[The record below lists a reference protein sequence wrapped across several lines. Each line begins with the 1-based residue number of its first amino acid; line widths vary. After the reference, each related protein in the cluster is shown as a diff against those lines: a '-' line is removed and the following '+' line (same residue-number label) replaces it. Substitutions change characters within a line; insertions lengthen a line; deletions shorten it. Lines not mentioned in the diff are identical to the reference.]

1 MIYNTKCIAGLSILS
16 MLICFGC
23 SDKGTQERTKEAEAQ
38 HLVSIA
44 GQKNARIKSLTEEF
58 RDKPADMHQLAAVVD
73 RNFKPRIVGGFPA
86 AQGLLPWQV
95 ALLLRPFNNFQF
107 CGGSVVA
114 PGWILTA
121 AHCVQSTATS
131 KPQNLIVYANSTDL
145 DSGGVQANVV
155 RIVKHPKWDSTTNDN
170 DIALLGVDSPLNVSN
185 VISLIDPAEEDS
197 LTAATQE
204 GVVSGWGAIA
214 ESGSSSRKLLYVDLP
229 FVTRDSC
236 NAPDSYNGAITENM
250 LCAGAEAKDS
260 CQGDSGGPLVVPFG
274 PSGLGKPAKLVGIV
288 SFGEGCAREKKYGV
302 YTRVRNYVDWIRANA
317 K

>member
-1 MIYNTKCIAGLSILS
+1 MVNTKYVARLS
-16 MLICFGC
+16 MIGMLFCFGC
-23 SDKGTQERTKEAEAQ
+23 SDKGTQERAKEAGLQ
-38 HLVSIA
+38 HPTPSIA

-58 RDKPADMHQLAAVVD
+58 QNKPADMQQLAAVVD

-86 AQGLLPWQV
+86 AQGQLPWQV

-121 AHCVQSTATS
+121 AHCVQSPATS
-131 KPQNLIVYANSTDL
+131 KAQNLIVYANSINL
-145 DSGGVQANVV
+145 DSGGVQLNVL
-155 RIVKHPKWDSTTNDN
+155 RIVRHPKWDSTTNDN
-170 DIALLGVDSPLNVSN
+170 DLALLRTDSPLDAST
-185 VISLIDPAEEDS
+185 VIPLIDPAEEDA
-197 LTAATQE
+197 LTAPTQE
-204 GVVSGWGAIA
+204 GIVSGWGAIA
-214 ESGSSSRKLLYVDLP
+214 ESGTPSRNLLYVDLP

-236 NAPDSYNGAITENM
+236 NLPESYNGAITENM
-250 LCAGAEAKDS
+250 LCAGGEAKDS

-274 PSGLGKPAKLVGIV
+274 PNGIGKPPKLVGIV

-302 YTRVRNYVDWIRANA
+302 YTRVRNYVDWIRINT